1 MAPTLH
7 EQITEQ
13 LRDQMED
20 GTLPAGAQV
29 PSSRALADQWG
40 CSRVTASEALRALAR
55 DGLIVDRKGLGF
67 FVTDT
72 PVARPAGRQT
82 AGTTRVEGAL
92 PFRVLGRPGYQIPP
106 PRVAAALGIAE
117 GEDAFSR
124 TRLLHLPSGE
134 PVSVVTAWFTRGI
147 AERCELLHRTAPIP
161 GGTTRHIIARTGLRP
176 ALGRDVTTPAT
187 AADLNTDVRDTL
199 GLNPGTAVLV
209 ILHTAQTADG
219 TPVVVEE
226 GFTGGG
232 FAERVDEYPM
242 GI

>member
-7 EQITEQ
+7 EQITGQ

-20 GTLPAGAQV
+20 GTLPPGAPV

-40 CSRVTASEALRALAR
+40 CSRVTASDALRALAR

-72 PVARPAGRQT
+72 PVARPAGRRT
-82 AGTTRVEGAL
+82 AGTARVEGAL
-92 PFRVLGRPGYQIPP
+92 PFRILGRPGYQVPP
-106 PRVAAALGIAE
+106 PHVAAALGIAE
-117 GEDAFSR
+117 GEDALAR

-134 PVSVVTAWFTRGI
+134 PVSVVTAWFSRSI

-161 GGTTRHIIARTGLRP
+161 GGTTRHVIARTGLRP
-176 ALGRDVTTPAT
+176 ALGRDVTTPAI
-187 AADLNTDVRDTL
+187 AADLNADVRETL
-199 GLNPGTAVLV
+199 GLDADAAVLV
-209 ILHTAQTADG
+209 VLHAAQTADG
-219 TPVVVEE
+219 TAVVVEE

-232 FAERVDEYPM
+232 FAERIDQYPM
-242 GI
+242 DV